1 MCSLTAVYINQY
13 IYQTAAAYCVC
24 RFEWAKDTKGVS
36 MLCKKGPSSSFPF
49 LVTPL
54 VSPPHLSLSL
64 RSSLSCPPPRQPF
77 ACPPITHTDIK
88 ITQWDPTAD
97 TPLRLPPLASVS
109 CLWRTSGVVIPL
121 SFSLRPF
128 SFSSVL
134 STATVLLFFNMWG
147 TGGFQWFYLSFLF
160 LIREGGYVRAAFPH
174 LGLRKHTPWRPV
186 PPLSPLLSL
195 TALPSPA
202 LLPRL
207 SLFVCTVWTIVLVNN
222 YYSTPPP
229 PQVGKYNSI
238 FLCALGNLYNSI
250 LNLNETIKKKTT
262 HMLEKQL
269 KRDIR
274 EEEHRQILERRLK
287 KKARAACLSF
297 CFLFGFSYFLLVFQE
312 ATLKL

>member
-54 VSPPHLSLSL
+54 LSPPRLSLSL
-64 RSSLSCPPPRQPF
+64 RSSLSCLPPRQPF

-160 LIREGGYVRAAFPH
+160 LIREGGVCESCFSSF
-174 LGLRKHTPWRPV
+174 RPKKAHPMASRPPSLPPSV
-186 PPLSPLLSL
+186 SHSPPLPR
-195 TALPSPA
+195 PPA
-202 LLPRL
+202 P
-207 SLFVCTVWTIVLVNN
+207 FVSVCVHCVNHC
-222 YYSTPPP
+222 P
-229 PQVGKYNSI
+229 
-238 FLCALGNLYNSI
+238 C
-250 LNLNETIKKKTT
+250 
-262 HMLEKQL
+262 
-269 KRDIR
+269 
-274 EEEHRQILERRLK
+274 
-287 KKARAACLSF
+287 
-297 CFLFGFSYFLLVFQE
+297 
-312 ATLKL
+312 